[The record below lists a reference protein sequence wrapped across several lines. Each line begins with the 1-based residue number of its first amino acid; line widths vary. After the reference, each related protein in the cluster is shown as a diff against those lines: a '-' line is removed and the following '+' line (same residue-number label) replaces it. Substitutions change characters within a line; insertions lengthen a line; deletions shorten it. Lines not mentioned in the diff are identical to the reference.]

1 MATPNTPFTPGE
13 FRPDGALEHG
23 LLEGNPARGNRL
35 VPVLLVAAITASGL
49 SMLFSIG
56 AAVATAGGSGDQST
70 ETGHSTPDGVGSV
83 SNAALGGHN
92 ASEYTLPVSLRAFS
106 SYAEPGGHPDFE
118 RFAGA
123 VRVGLV
129 ADTLGP
135 DGVPTL
141 DSRHGAEIGRAFT
154 DAAGRPI
161 RPALFDPARSDRA
174 GELNERYDPRVFSE
188 DSFASWFD
196 GPVSGTRGLTLRY
209 REDLGCFVFD
219 SDHQR
224 GQIPEHPHTGVIRAE
239 LTAAQGQ
246 RIGLSSAD
254 DAWVFIDGRLAIDLG
269 STHTRLMQWIELDRL
284 GLTPGRTIPVD
295 VFFAERRS
303 GDQHFRLETNAR
315 LRPAGQTHA
324 RGGN

>member
-1 MATPNTPFTPGE
+1 MATPNTPFIPDE

-23 LLEGNPARGNRL
+23 LLEGNRAPGGKL
-35 VPVLLVAAITASGL
+35 VPLLLVAAIAASGL

-56 AAVATAGGSGDQST
+56 TAVASAGSGQSQGGQTEPAGGPLSGV
-70 ETGHSTPDGVGSV
+70 PD
-83 SNAALGGHN
+83 AGGE
-92 ASEYTLPVSLRAFS
+92 AFTLPVSLRTFS
-106 SYAEPGGHPDFE
+106 AHAEPGGHPDFE
-118 RFAGA
+118 RFSGA

-141 DSRHGAEIGRAFT
+141 ASRHGAEIGRAFT

-161 RPALFDPARSDRA
+161 NPALFDPSRGDRP
-174 GELNERYDPRVFSE
+174 GELTERHDPRVFSDE
-188 DSFASWFD
+188 SFDSWF
-196 GPVSGTRGLTLRY
+196 SGTGFQAASLTARF
-209 REDLGCFVFD
+209 RPDLGSFVFD
-219 SDHQR
+219 SDR
-224 GQIPEHPHTGVIRAE
+224 STGPLPAFPHTGVIRAE
-239 LTAAQGQ
+239 LTVAPGQ
-246 RIGLSSAD
+246 RIGISSAD
-254 DAWVFIDGRLAIDLG
+254 DAWLFVDGRLAIDLG
-269 STHTRLMQWIELDRL
+269 STHARLMQWIDLDRL
-284 GLTPGRTIPVD
+284 GLTPGRTVPVD

>member
-1 MATPNTPFTPGE
+1 MATPNTPLTPGE

-23 LLEGNPARGNRL
+23 LLEGNPTPGGKL
-35 VPVLLVAAITASGL
+35 VPLLLVAAIAASGL

-56 AAVATAGGSGDQST
+56 TAVASAGAGQAAPSEQGADGPVSG
-70 ETGHSTPDGVGSV
+70 
-83 SNAALGGHN
+83 AAP
-92 ASEYTLPVSLRAFS
+92 ADAFTIPVSLRTFAPH
-106 SYAEPGGHPDFE
+106 ADPGGHPDFE
-118 RFAGA
+118 RFSGA

-141 DSRHGAEIGRAFT
+141 ASRHGAEIGRAFT
-154 DAAGRPI
+154 DAAGRAV
-161 RPALFDPARSDRA
+161 RPALCDPALGDRP
-174 GELNERYDPRVFSE
+174 GELTERHDPRVFSQ
-188 DSFASWFD
+188 DSFASWFT
-196 GPVSGTRGLTLRY
+196 GTESQTVPVTLRF
-209 REDLGCFVFD
+209 RPDLGCFVFD
-219 SDHQR
+219 SDR
-224 GQIPEHPHTGVIRAE
+224 SGGPIPAAPHTGVIRAE
-239 LTAAQGQ
+239 LTAGPGQ

-254 DAWVFIDGRLAIDLG
+254 DAWVFVDGRLAIDLG
-269 STHTRLMQWIELDRL
+269 STHARLMQWIDLDRL
-284 GLTPGRTIPVD
+284 GLAPGRTVPVD